1 MEPAFYLLLVV
12 GHLGAF
18 DVIYFHIYKCTL
30 ARRPECHKEVLWH
43 TVRHLIYALQ
53 FLVIANLRFYG
64 WTLLFLAC
72 LFAADVYV
80 AWSDVWEETA
90 SRRSQGGL
98 PRGEYFM
105 HIILSLLVGS
115 YLLLVLQTVW
125 PDRMVAPAVLLRP
138 PHVPALLRLYM
149 NGMGTTALMAFAY
162 DLYHWFRDGARYKAM
177 VTAAGQS

>member
-1 MEPAFYLLLVV
+1 MEPAFYLLLAI

-18 DVIYFHIYKCTL
+18 DVVYFHIYRCTL
-30 ARRPECHKEVLWH
+30 SRRPECHREVLWH
-43 TVRHLIYALQ
+43 TIRHLIYALQ

-64 WTLLFLAC
+64 WALFFLAF

-90 SRRSQGGL
+90 SRRNQGGL

-105 HIILSLLVGS
+105 HIVLSLLVGC

-125 PDRMVAPAVLLRP
+125 PDRLLATTVLVRP
-138 PHVPALLRLYM
+138 PHVPALLRMYM
-149 NGMGTTALMAFAY
+149 NIMGTTAVFAFAY
-162 DLYHWFRDGARYKAM
+162 DFYHWLRDGARYKTL
-177 VTAAGQS
+177 TATAGQ